1 MNQIPGTELFEF
13 DEELVEM
20 KAREL
25 SRKLNL
31 PYEKVLVLVNRMVK
45 REPIHPFEMEP
56 DEVETIDLL
65 YYMEFEPGFEE
76 TLLNLPASRT

>member
-1 MNQIPGTELFEF
+1 MDLIPGTELFEF

-31 PYEKVLVLVNRMVK
+31 PFENVLELVDRMVIK
-45 REPIHPFEMEP
+45 EPINPFDMEP
-56 DEVETIDLL
+56 DEVETVDLL
-65 YYMEFEPGFEE
+65 YYMEFEPGFDKA
-76 TLLNLPASRT
+76 LKRLKPK